1 MSPDEQHF
9 QQFMETREAAARA
22 YVSGDSGPLSQLA
35 SRSSPVTFFGPRGGH
50 LQGPHQ
56 VLQRYERDVAQF
68 APGSQSKFEI
78 LHMGASGGLGY
89 WVGLQRAS
97 ARMRD
102 REQPVPMILRV
113 SEIFRREG
121 DEWKLIHR
129 HADMFTDEAH

>member
-1 MSPDEQHF
+1 MSSDEEDF

-22 YVSGDSGPLSQLA
+22 FVSGDPSLLA
-35 SRSSPVTFFGPRGGH
+35 EVTTRRSPATFFGPRGGH
-50 LQGPHQ
+50 LQGPDQ
-56 VLQRYERDVAQF
+56 VWQRYERDSAVF

-78 LHMGASGGLGY
+78 LHMGASGGIGY

-113 SEIFRREG
+113 TEIFRREG
-121 DEWKLIHR
+121 DDWKLIHR
-129 HADMFTDEAH
+129 HADMFTDEAV